1 MFDNIDAQSDPLE
14 QDKSMNLEITDDE
27 RDFLDELLEE
37 EQKHLIQ
44 QIDHTD
50 TRQFE
55 QMLRGKLALLESLKH
70 KIEGT
75 R

>member
-1 MFDNIDAQSDPLE
+1 
-14 QDKSMNLEITDDE
+14 MNLEITDEE
-27 RDFLDELLEE
+27 RDFLHEMLEE

-55 QMLRGKLALLESLKH
+55 EMLKGKLKVLENLKR
-70 KIEGT
+70 KIEAIK
-75 R
+75 

>member
-1 MFDNIDAQSDPLE
+1 LFDNIDAQSDSPE
-14 QDKSMNLEITDDE
+14 QDKPMNLEITDEE
-27 RDFLDELLEE
+27 REFLDELLEE

-55 QMLRGKLALLESLKH
+55 QMLKGKLALLESLKR

>member
-1 MFDNIDAQSDPLE
+1 
-14 QDKSMNLEITDDE
+14 MNLEMTIEE
-27 RDFLDELLEE
+27 REFLREMLEE

-55 QMLRGKLALLESLKH
+55 EMLKGKLKVLENLKR
-70 KIEGT
+70 KIEAI

>member
-1 MFDNIDAQSDPLE
+1 
-14 QDKSMNLEITDDE
+14 MNLEITDEE

-55 QMLRGKLALLESLKH
+55 QMLKGKLALLESLKRR
-70 KIEGT
+70 IEGT

>member
-1 MFDNIDAQSDPLE
+1 LFDNIDAQSDSPE
-14 QDKSMNLEITDDE
+14 QDKPMNLEITDEE
-27 RDFLDELLEE
+27 REFLDELLEE

-55 QMLRGKLALLESLKH
+55 QMLKGKLALLESLKRR
-70 KIEGT
+70 IEGT